1 MAGEA
6 NNLASHQGH
15 EPNILS
21 RKQLNFNIQM
31 YIFHLKIKHRK
42 VEYPKQTT
50 VRKRAPE

>member
-31 YIFHLKIKHRK
+31 YIFHSKIKHRK

-50 VRKRAPE
+50 VRKCAPE